1 MTVYF
6 ITVEGDPQASGY
18 YDRALWI
25 ETKEKLR
32 NAKRKF
38 RAGFYMSNK
47 EDYNIQ
53 KLYPKKRMY

>member
-1 MTVYF
+1 MIVHF

-38 RAGFYMSNK
+38 RAGFYILNK